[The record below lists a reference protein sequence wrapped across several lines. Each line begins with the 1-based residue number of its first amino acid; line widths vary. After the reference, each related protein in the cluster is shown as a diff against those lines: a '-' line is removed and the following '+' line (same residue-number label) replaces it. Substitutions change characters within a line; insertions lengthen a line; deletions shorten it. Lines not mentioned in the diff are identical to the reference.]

1 MERLLMFG
9 LAGWTLSCPGPS
21 WRSEVSE
28 TASDFYTLCPC
39 LGKGGEGG
47 LRKNLYL
54 TWNLHSKPQTYSSL
68 SSTREQ

>member
-1 MERLLMFG
+1 MFG
-9 LAGWTLSCPGPS
+9 PVRWILSCLGPS

-28 TASDFYTLCPC
+28 TSSVFYAVCAHTP
-39 LGKGGEGG
+39 GKGGG

-68 SSTREQ
+68 SSTRDQ